1 MFEWMD
7 PGIFFS
13 QDPGY
18 GTWAMYLHKASLPNQ
33 PAKKGPT
40 SLSVQSLSGSRLL
53 LSGPLANASSCTVL
67 LRYYTSE
74 RISSFAAGL
83 ESAHFAGNGHAC
95 NCIATRR
102 NSSSDSS
109 SAVPLYLGPHRCK
122 LQTRT
127 ATAPFPPLLR
137 SSRTAA
143 SKSTPTAS
151 EA

>member
-7 PGIFFS
+7 PLIFFS

-40 SLSVQSLSGSRLL
+40 SLSRPVSLW
-53 LSGPLANASSCTVL
+53 LSCSLVNASSCTVL
-67 LRYYTSE
+67 LRYHTRE
-74 RISSFAAGL
+74 RISSFAAKL

-143 SKSTPTAS
+143 IKSTPTAS

>member
-18 GTWAMYLHKASLPNQ
+18 GTWAKYLHKASLPNQ

-40 SLSVQSLSGSRLL
+40 SLAVQSLSLALL
-53 LSGPLANASSCTVL
+53 LFGRCIFLHCFVALLHERANFFIRRRARV
-67 LRYYTSE
+67 
-74 RISSFAAGL
+74 SSFRRQRPRVQLQLQRG
-83 ESAHFAGNGHAC
+83 
-95 NCIATRR
+95 ATLPLTPP
-102 NSSSDSS
+102 
-109 SAVPLYLGPHRCK
+109 APVPLYLGPHRCK

>member
-1 MFEWMD
+1 MVNVRVD
-7 PGIFFS
+7 GSLDLFS

-40 SLSVQSLSGSRLL
+40 SLSRPVSLW
-53 LSGPLANASSCTVL
+53 LSCSLVNASSCTVL
-67 LRYYTSE
+67 LRYHTRE

-83 ESAHFAGNGHAC
+83 ESAHFAGNGHSC

-109 SAVPLYLGPHRCK
+109 SSVPLYLGPHRCK